1 MGGSLG
7 LTDLLAEFQAWERP
21 CLKKSGWYPRLFPG
35 LHLCLHTEAPMCT
48 YDLYADTLISLTWRI
63 RKDST

>member
-21 CLKKSGWYPRLFPG
+21 CLKKVDGTRGYSLASI
-35 LHLCLHTEAPMCT
+35 CACT
-48 YDLYADTLISLTWRI
+48 QRHPCAHMTSMLIP
-63 RKDST
+63 